1 VTETVTCREPAFLVQ
16 LDTVSAFEPPFDSP
30 PRPFNTAQDI
40 PDHVDRAKPPT
51 PPPEQFWDGR
61 MSYRVETAD
70 GWEYVYRWKDDH
82 KPPRGV
88 TGRWVL
94 VAGPPERSRP

>member
-1 VTETVTCREPAFLVQ
+1 MTEFVTCREPAFLVR
-16 LDTVSAFEPPFDSP
+16 LDTVSMFEPDEPP

-40 PDHVDRAKPPT
+40 PDHVTRPKPPT
-51 PPPEQFWDGR
+51 PPPERFWDGR
-61 MSYRVETAD
+61 TSYRVTCNGTESI
-70 GWEYVYRWKDDH
+70 YRWMDDH
-82 KPPRGV
+82 NPPRGE